1 MFSKKHHLTKNAFQT
16 EQTCILGFNV
26 KTKKKYDVV
35 VVEEALKR
43 NQASAGIKGSRQGVQ
58 TARTHQKNREKL
70 KLRCENGRRVN
81 CLPNHHTP
89 FVVRRKPSK

>member
-1 MFSKKHHLTKNAFQT
+1 
-16 EQTCILGFNV
+16 
-26 KTKKKYDVV
+26 
-35 VVEEALKR
+35 VEEALKR

-81 CLPNHHTP
+81 CLPNHHT
-89 FVVRRKPSK
+89 VRREKKTLEMMGRPLKIRKVSKSSHKNKA